1 MTGGFGGGAQVLV
14 GVLGTCEEEATE
26 GRVLVRVSGAAA
38 QLGFQWWELV
48 GRGGDEPLDQDAIRK
63 VGQRV
68 PVKSLGE
75 SGRKVASCST
85 DFSQETMSGSC
96 SASQPK

>member
-1 MTGGFGGGAQVLV
+1 M
-14 GVLGTCEEEATE
+14 
-26 GRVLVRVSGAAA
+26 LVRVGGAAA
-38 QLGFQWWELV
+38 QLGFQRWELV
-48 GRGGDEPLDQDAIRK
+48 GRGGDEPLDQGALRK
-63 VGQRV
+63 IDQRV
-68 PVKSLGE
+68 PVKSLAE